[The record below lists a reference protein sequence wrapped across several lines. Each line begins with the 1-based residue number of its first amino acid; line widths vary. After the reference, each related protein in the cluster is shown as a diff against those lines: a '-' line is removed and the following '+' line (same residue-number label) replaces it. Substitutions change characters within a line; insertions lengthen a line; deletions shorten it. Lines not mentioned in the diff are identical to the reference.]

1 MAVVHTIPGYVFS
14 ITVWTVGEISMAGIA
29 PAVVADAAPPAQRGA
44 YQGVFQ
50 MGMGASALIAPMVGS
65 LVMGRLGAP
74 ALWVLCGVAGA
85 VAAVGHLALG
95 SLRSLAAGTAST

>member
-1 MAVVHTIPGYVFS
+1 
-14 ITVWTVGEISMAGIA
+14 MAGIA

-50 MGMGASALIAPMVGS
+50 MGIGASALIAPMVGS

-74 ALWVLCGVAGA
+74 ALWAMCGVAGTI
-85 VAAVGHLALG
+85 AALGHLALG
-95 SLRSLAAGTAST
+95 SLRSVRVGTAST